1 VPTTRF
7 APSPTGLLH
16 LGHAFAALKAEK
28 QAGGGTFLLRMEDLD
43 ATRSRAE
50 FEVAIEEDLTWLG
63 LSWPKPVLRQSQRL
77 PLYAAAIDSL
87 AAQGLIYPCFCTR
100 RQIAAEIAQAAQAPH
115 EPPSAIYPGT
125 CRSISAQERARR
137 IADGQSHALRFD
149 AATAAARAGPLNFIE
164 IGCGPAGES
173 GEISVQPALLGDI
186 VLARRDVA
194 AAYHLAVVIDDA
206 FQEVS
211 LVTRGNDLFAAT
223 HVQRLLQSLLQLP
236 VPDYAHHR
244 LIVDSSGKKLSK
256 RNGPATLQ
264 ELRREGLRAAELRR
278 QFGF

>member
-16 LGHAFAALKAEK
+16 FGHAFAALTAEK
-28 QAGGGTFLLRMEDLD
+28 QADGGSFLLRMEDLD
-43 ATRSRAE
+43 ATRSRAD
-50 FEVAIEEDLTWLG
+50 FEIAIEEDLTWLG

-77 PLYAAAIDSL
+77 PLYAAAVDSL

-100 RQIAAEIAQAAQAPH
+100 RQIAAEIAQASQAPH
-115 EPPSAIYPGT
+115 ELPSAIYPGT
-125 CRSISAQERARR
+125 CRSLSAQQRVRR
-137 IADGQSHALRFD
+137 IADGHSHALRFD
-149 AATAAARAGPLNFIE
+149 ATTAAARVGALSFIE
-164 IGCGPAGES
+164 LGCGPGGES
-173 GEISVQPALLGDI
+173 GEIIVQPALLGDI

-206 FQEVS
+206 FQQVS

-236 VPDYAHHR
+236 VPKYAHHR

-264 ELRREGLRAAELRR
+264 ELRRQGLRAAELRR